1 MKNLL
6 KQYGDLDIDGE
17 MIKLKSIRSKLLKN
31 FLIVIISTITI
42 LDILTILCL
51 KGYYYK
57 STQNSL
63 INELESSINFYQKY
77 FSNKKLMENIYD
89 NADVLW
95 NAKEEQIEVLDSN
108 GNLLMDSYGI
118 RDNKLLSTPDIIKAK
133 NGEIGVWSGYIDSY
147 NEKVMVISK
156 GVNSK
161 IDENEMIGII
171 RIIFSL
177 QEVHKVL
184 DSFAILILFVSF
196 IVIVLGIIMSLIVAM
211 DIVNPIKKITRV
223 AKEMADGNLEIRS
236 NFTDNIEIAQL
247 SNTLNYMGSEI
258 EKREKLKNEFISS
271 VSHELRTP
279 LNIFYST
286 VQLLDFKSSD
296 MSVNFREIY
305 EKHKQCLNLNCKRM
319 LRLIDNIVDITKIDV
334 GFTKPKFVNCDIVR
348 VIEDITLSVVN
359 YAENKNINIVF
370 DTEIEEHI
378 IKCDSS
384 MIERAMLNL
393 LSNAIKFTKENG
405 NIVVNLYKDEQWVH
419 IIVKDDGIGIPIG
432 IQGMI
437 FERFVQGD
445 KSLTRLNEGSG
456 IGLSIVKSIVELNN
470 GEIYLDSDGEN
481 GTEFEILLPNEK
493 LEGDKYEYNY
503 EIDIDKIELE
513 FSDIYELYS

>member
-184 DSFAILILFVSF
+184 DSFAILILFVSL

-236 NFTDNIEIAQL
+236 NFTDNIEITQL

-279 LNIFYST
+279 LTAIKGWAITLKYDYSDTDTLELGLNIIEKESERLAQM
-286 VQLLDFKSSD
+286 VEELLDFSKLINGVITLNKNKCD
-296 MSVNFREIY
+296 IKVLLEFIENNWKIRAIEEGKKFTVNIQGDIGVAIFDENRL
-305 EKHKQCLNLNCKRM
+305 KQVLNNV
-319 LRLIDNIVDITKIDV
+319 IDNSFK
-334 GFTKPKFVNCDIVR
+334 FTEKNGRININANRNENILKLI
-348 VIEDITLSVVN
+348 IEDNGVG
-359 YAENKNINIVF
+359 
-370 DTEIEEHI
+370 
-378 IKCDSS
+378 IK
-384 MIERAMLNL
+384 
-393 LSNAIKFTKENG
+393 KED
-405 NIVVNLYKDEQWVH
+405 LPR
-419 IIVKDDGIGIPIG
+419 VKDKFYKGKNS
-432 IQGMI
+432 
-437 FERFVQGD
+437 
-445 KSLTRLNEGSG
+445 KSKNG
-456 IGLSIVKSIVELNN
+456 IGLSISD
-470 GEIYLDSDGEN
+470 EIIMLHGGS
-481 GTEFEILLPNEK
+481 FEIFSKENEGTK
-493 LEGDKYEYNY
+493 VII
-503 EIDIDKIELE
+503 EIPLV
-513 FSDIYELYS
+513 